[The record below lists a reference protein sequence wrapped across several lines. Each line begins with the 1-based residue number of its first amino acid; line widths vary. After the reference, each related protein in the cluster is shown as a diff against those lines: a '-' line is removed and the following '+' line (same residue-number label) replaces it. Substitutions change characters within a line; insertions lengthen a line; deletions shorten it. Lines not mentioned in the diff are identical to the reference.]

1 MVSEQQTARAGI
13 KMRNPLSNDLAAL
26 SSATRAF
33 IDKEKELF
41 IDGEWSSGGVG
52 KFPITDPSSGEPLG
66 DICIAT
72 KAEVDRA
79 VDAARKAFEG
89 WRAAPPDR
97 REELLRRLAELV
109 KANEVEF
116 AELESVDV
124 GKPIAHSSFLDVPLS
139 IEVLNYTAGLATKLS
154 GQMLNPSMKLFPGQR
169 FVAYTRQEPRGVVAA
184 IIPWNF
190 PLLVAVM
197 KVAPALAA
205 GCTVV
210 LKPAEDASM
219 TSLRL
224 AELTVETGFPNGV
237 INVVTGDGPTTGRA
251 LINNPSVDMIAF
263 TGSTST
269 GTEIGRAAAE
279 GIRDRILELGG
290 KSPVVVMADAN
301 LDLAAETAAA
311 AILFNTGQDCTAGS
325 RLLVQRQVFDKVL
338 DKVVQLMRKVR
349 IAAPLDKE
357 AEMGPLISQRQF
369 DRVMGYITSG
379 VQEGAELLMGGK
391 RHGETGFYVE
401 PTVFINARPKARIV
415 CEEIFGPVLVVQSF
429 DDLDEALEI
438 ANDTHYGLG
447 ASFWSTNPAW
457 IQQAAEK
464 IESGTVWV
472 NTHGALDPCIPF
484 GGYKRSGLGR
494 EFGEISIRNFTQTKS
509 VVMRV

>member
-1 MVSEQQTARAGI
+1 MALERQTARAAS
-13 KMRNPLSNDLAAL
+13 KRNPLSNDLESL
-26 SSATRAF
+26 SRATRAF
-33 IDKEKELF
+33 IDKEKRLF
-41 IDGEWSSGGVG
+41 IDGEWGSDRGGG
-52 KFPITDPSSGEPLG
+52 KFPIVDPSSEEQLGE
-66 DICIAT
+66 ICIAT
-72 KAEVDRA
+72 KGEVDRA
-79 VDAARKAFEG
+79 VDSARQAFAG
-89 WRAAPPDR
+89 WRSAPPDQ
-97 REELLRRLAELV
+97 REQLLRRLADLLNANATEL
-109 KANEVEF
+109 AQ
-116 AELESVDV
+116 LESVDV
-124 GKPIAHSSFLDVPLS
+124 GKPIAHSSFVDVPLS
-139 IEVLNYTAGLATKLS
+139 VEVLNYTAGLATKLS
-154 GQMLNPSMKLFPGQR
+154 GHMLNPSMKLLPGQR

-219 TSLRL
+219 ASLRL
-224 AELTVETGFPNGV
+224 AELAVEAGFPRGV

-251 LINNPSVDMIAF
+251 LINNPNVDMIAF
-263 TGSTST
+263 TGSTAT
-269 GTEIGRAAAE
+269 GTEIGHAAAE
-279 GIRDRILELGG
+279 GIRERILELGG

-301 LDLAAETAAA
+301 LDWAAETAAA

-325 RLLVQRQVFDKVL
+325 RLLIQRPVFDQVL
-338 DKVVQLMRKVR
+338 DKVAQLMRKVR
-349 IAAPLDKE
+349 IGAPLDKGS
-357 AEMGPLISQRQF
+357 EMGPLISKKQF
-369 DRVMGYITSG
+369 DRVMGYMTKG
-379 VQEGAELLMGGK
+379 VQDGAELLIGGN
-391 RHGETGFYVE
+391 RHGTKGFYVE
-401 PTVFINARPKARIV
+401 PTVFINAPSKSRIV

-429 DDLDEALEI
+429 DDLDEALKI

-447 ASFWSTNPAW
+447 ASFWSTSPTW
-457 IQQAAEK
+457 IQQAAET

-494 EFGEISIRNFTQTKS
+494 EFGEMSIRNFTQTKS